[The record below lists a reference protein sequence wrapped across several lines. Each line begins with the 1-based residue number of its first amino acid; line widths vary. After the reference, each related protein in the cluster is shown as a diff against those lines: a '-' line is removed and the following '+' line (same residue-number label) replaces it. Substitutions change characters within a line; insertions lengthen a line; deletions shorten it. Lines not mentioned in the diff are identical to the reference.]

1 MLERL
6 FIPLIIAFQLLTRIP
21 TPQISHI
28 TPKQLGTSLLFYPLV
43 GSVIGVVLLLLG
55 WLFSTVSTEVT
66 AAILLISWVVI
77 TGALHIDG
85 LGDSADAW
93 IGGYGNPQRTL
104 ELMKDPYCGP
114 AAVSSIVMLMIAK
127 YAALQAVLEDAHYL
141 LLFIAPF
148 LSRTFILLLFLTT
161 PYVRQNGMGASLAQ
175 HLPTRYAW
183 SIFLVCSVLL
193 LLLLQW
199 NGFLILTCAVIAF
212 FALRYWMIQR
222 IGGTTGDTAGAMIEI
237 LELVLLLRFII
248 LGLGSS
254 E

>member
-6 FIPLIIAFQLLTRIP
+6 LTPLIIAFQLLTRIP
-21 TPQISHI
+21 TPQITHI
-28 TPKQLGTSLLFYPLV
+28 TAKQLGESLLFYPLV
-43 GSVIGVVLLLLG
+43 GSVIGALLLLLG
-55 WLFSTVSTEVT
+55 WLLSGVSIEVV
-66 AAILLISWVVI
+66 AAMILISWVII

-93 IGGYGNPQRTL
+93 IGGYGDPQRTL
-104 ELMKDPYCGP
+104 EIMKDPYCGP
-114 AAVSSIVMLMIAK
+114 AAVSSIVLLMIAK
-127 YAALQAVLEDAHYL
+127 YAALQPILEGAHYWV
-141 LLFIAPF
+141 LFIAPF

-161 PYVRQNGMGASLAQ
+161 PYVRQDGIGASLAQ

-183 SIFLVCSVLL
+183 GIFLACSVLL

-199 NGFLILTCAVIAF
+199 IGLLMLICAVIAF

-237 LELVLLLRFII
+237 LELVLLLSFVLFIT
-248 LGLGSS
+248 SVR
-254 E
+254 